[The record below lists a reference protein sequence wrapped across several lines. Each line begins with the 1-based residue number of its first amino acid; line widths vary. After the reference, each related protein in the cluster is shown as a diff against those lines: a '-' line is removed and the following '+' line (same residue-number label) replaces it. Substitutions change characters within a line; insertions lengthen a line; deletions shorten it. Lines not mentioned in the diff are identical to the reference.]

1 MDRDFTMDM
10 RMRADFAQARREI
23 QQTNA
28 GLQETVDTARKA
40 TDELDAVGKGDAGG
54 MTKARQLDT
63 EVQAAW
69 LRASEATRNAVAQ
82 EIGLIGQLEERLSRG
97 ASSWD
102 DLADTEGMLDRAMAK
117 GLVTAEEYDGALA
130 KLNKSHAQL
139 QRTTDQQNK
148 TLDGTVGRYDK
159 ASAQLKRLER
169 DEAALKAALDSGRIS
184 TEQYQRATAA
194 LQQRR
199 NQIIDSN
206 QQAGLM
212 RRMRLDTAGAQRD
225 LTQLLSYSATG
236 NWGMAGNQIMQLG
249 NKAGAASVLVSG
261 MGVAVA
267 GTTAAVA
274 ALGYIAYE
282 GYTEMRAL
290 ETALLATGGAAGI
303 SASGLNSVAVELGAA
318 TGEYGKARQ
327 AVELLTQS
335 GRVSGETLENMA
347 SAAVSLSE
355 LTGQSVEQSV
365 SKMLQLVDQPI
376 KYAVELNKQYHFLTA
391 EVYAHARALEA
402 QGKEQE
408 AVRILTERLAVVQKE
423 RLAEAQESAA
433 GLVKMWREVKDM
445 VGSTMQLMKDAVN
458 QDIDGQIRLV
468 DDLIKTANG
477 QNRFGIFTAPGGPV
491 GGLLLRSYRDEVIT
505 RLANRREE
513 LMLEKQMGDAEKERA
528 ANQQARVDAGIEAEH
543 ALRSQIEAGA
553 GAVQKYEIAVDR
565 LRKKF
570 FAIRD
575 GIEAGNG
582 NANSDLLTDV
592 VFGTD
597 GSVRGGEFDRQL
609 KVLQADR
616 DRALKRERGGSPKKT
631 DGQRADD
638 AAKRELNRL
647 AEQVAML
654 SELEDGEKKVTNA
667 TRMRYEVEEGQ
678 FKNASARMKEQL
690 QDWAQA
696 LDFEEK
702 RKDSRTALA
711 QAEAEIA
718 RLQGRGRSGDFERV
732 NKELERQKKNLEEIG
747 NATGAADISK
757 LLNLRQANYDLEE
770 LQRTYNQVMGEIR
783 GQQERINFEL
793 QAGLITESGAQQ
805 KIVDL
810 YRSKLGT
817 LRELVPQMRAAAQA
831 LGDPAALANVE
842 AIDIKLQEMA
852 ATTNSLARAVRSTFH
867 DSFKS
872 ALLSLGD
879 DANSLGGLVR
889 NFMGSMAKGMADWAA
904 EQLAQMAER
913 GLMDKLGSWFP
924 SLFGS
929 AVTETPES
937 TALVQAG
944 TTVATALTEA
954 GTSAAA
960 AIAAASGGP
969 GVAGNPVAAMG
980 DAASQAAGNIA
991 GAETAADKLATSGK
1005 GIQLGAANLVGAAA
1019 NLATAAGGLS
1029 PGANAVIQAAIQ
1041 LLTAAIA
1048 MRAANAA
1055 GGVGFAVGG
1064 YTGDGGKYTPAGTVH
1079 RGEYVMPQEAVRYYG
1094 LDTMRAIHQHRAKFA
1109 AIPPPRTLAPLPRF
1123 EFADGGFADRA
1134 MPGGGVQLEI
1144 LNFTDVEQLAQR
1156 LASSDSMRKSIV
1168 NTTIEEGGSIRAGWS
1183 E

>member
-40 TDELDAVGKGDAGG
+40 TDELEAVGKGDAGG
-54 MTKARQLDT
+54 MSKARELDAAA
-63 EVQAAW
+63 QAAW

-82 EIGLIGQLEERLSRG
+82 EIGLIGQLEDRLSRG

-102 DLADTEGMLDRAMAK
+102 DLADTEAMLDRAMAK
-117 GLVTAEEYDGALA
+117 GLMTAEEYDGALA
-130 KLNKSHAQL
+130 KLNKSQAQL

-148 TLDGTVGRYDK
+148 SLDGTVGRYDK
-159 ASAQLKRLER
+159 ASAQLQRLAR
-169 DEAALKAALDSGRIS
+169 DEAALKSALDSGRIS

-199 NQIIDSN
+199 NQIIASN

-212 RRMRLDTAGAQRD
+212 RRMRLDNTGAQRD
-225 LTQLLSYSATG
+225 LTQLASYAATG
-236 NWGMAGNQIMQLG
+236 NWQMAGNQILQLG
-249 NKAGAASVLVSG
+249 NKAGAATALFSG
-261 MGVAVA
+261 LGIAVA
-267 GTTAAVA
+267 GTTGVLVA
-274 ALGYIAYE
+274 AGAAALQS
-282 GYTEMRAL
+282 YTEYRAL
-290 ETALLATGGAAGI
+290 ETVLIATGNAAGVSAGELGNIRNEIGSADGEFSKAQKSLEALAGAGTVAAGSLESAGRSAVNLSNLTGASIEEMTAKVIAIAKSPTAAMLELNERYRFMTLEVYNNVRSLEDQGRAQDAAAAGI
-303 SASGLNSVAVELGAA
+303 AELDRVTSQRVASMRESAG
-318 TGEYGKARQ
+318 
-327 AVELLTQS
+327 
-335 GRVSGETLENMA
+335 
-347 SAAVSLSE
+347 
-355 LTGQSVEQSV
+355 
-365 SKMLQLVDQPI
+365 
-376 KYAVELNKQYHFLTA
+376 
-391 EVYAHARALEA
+391 ALEA
-402 QGKEQE
+402 KWHEVTTAIKGAWRAAKDAFDQSIEGDIRRAEWDINFQLWANDGQE
-408 AVRILTERLAVVQKE
+408 NARSKQRRAELEVLRRQKSAQDE
-423 RLAEAQESAA
+423 LNAAEAEERQIQDRAVSAA
-433 GLVKMWREVKDM
+433 QRIDSELAKKD
-445 VGSTMQLMKDAVN
+445 K
-458 QDIDGQIRLV
+458 
-468 DDLIKTANG
+468 
-477 QNRFGIFTAPGGPV
+477 
-491 GGLLLRSYRDEVIT
+491 
-505 RLANRREE
+505 
-513 LMLEKQMGDAEKERA
+513 
-528 ANQQARVDAGIEAEH
+528 
-543 ALRSQIEAGA
+543 QIERQQRLNKLIEDYN
-553 GAVQKYEIAVDR
+553 VIAVANPNDAR
-565 LRKKF
+565 L
-570 FAIRD
+570 
-575 GIEAGNG
+575 
-582 NANSDLLTDV
+582 
-592 VFGTD
+592 TD
-597 GSVRGGEFDRQL
+597 GSYEKL
-609 KVLQADR
+609 R
-616 DRALKRERGGSPKKT
+616 DQIINETKPARTARTPKT

-678 FKNASARMKEQL
+678 FKNASTRMKEQL

-747 NATGAADISK
+747 NAAGAADISK

-793 QAGLITESGAQQ
+793 QAGLITESEAQQ

-904 EQLAQMAER
+904 EQLTQMAER
-913 GLMDKLGSWFP
+913 GLMDKLGAWFP
-924 SLFGS
+924 NLFGS

-937 TALVQAG
+937 AALVQAG
-944 TTVATALTEA
+944 TTVAAALTEA
-954 GTSAAA
+954 GAGAAS

-969 GVAGNPVAAMG
+969 GAAGVAGNPVAAVG
-980 DAASQAAGNIA
+980 DAASQAASNIA

-1048 MRAANAA
+1048 MRAANSAS
-1055 GGVGFAVGG
+1055 GVGFAVGG

-1144 LNFTDVEQLAQR
+1144 LNFTDAEQLAQR
-1156 LASSDSMRKSIV
+1156 LASSDSMRKTII

>member
-54 MTKARQLDT
+54 MTKARELDAAA
-63 EVQAAW
+63 QAAW

-82 EIGLIGQLEERLSRG
+82 EIGLIGQLEDRLSRG

-130 KLNKSHAQL
+130 KLNKSQAQL

-184 TEQYQRATAA
+184 TEQYHRATAA

-212 RRMRLDTAGAQRD
+212 RRMRLDNAGAQRD
-225 LTQLLSYSATG
+225 LTQLASYAATG
-236 NWGMAGNQIMQLG
+236 NWQMAGNQILQLG
-249 NKAGAASVLVSG
+249 NKAGAASVLFTG
-261 MGVAVA
+261 MGAAVA

-274 ALGYIAYE
+274 ALSYIAYE

-327 AVELLTQS
+327 AVDLLTQS

-365 SKMLQLVDQPI
+365 SKMLQLIDEPTR
-376 KYAVELNKQYHFLTA
+376 YAVELNKQYHFLTA
-391 EVYAHARALEA
+391 EVYEHVRALEA
-402 QGKEQE
+402 QGKTQDATRVLVEQF
-408 AVRILTERLAVVQKE
+408 ANVHKE
-423 RLAEAQESAA
+423 RLAEARESAA
-433 GLVKMWREVKDM
+433 GLERMWRGVKDM
-445 VGSTMQLMKDAVN
+445 VGETVQLLKDAAN
-458 QDIDGQIRLV
+458 QDIEGKIRLV
-468 DDLIKTANG
+468 DNLIKTANG
-477 QNRFGIFTAPGGPV
+477 QNRFGIFTAPGGPL
-491 GGLLLRSYRDEVIT
+491 GGLLLRANRDEVIT
-505 RLANRREE
+505 RLANMREE
-513 LMLEKQMGDAEKERA
+513 LMLQKQAVDAEQERESA
-528 ANQQARVDAGIEAEH
+528 QRRRVDAGIEAEH
-543 ALRSQIEAGA
+543 ALRNELADGA
-553 GAVQKYEIAVDR
+553 SKTEKFARAVDD
-565 LRKKF
+565 LRRKF
-570 FAIRD
+570 IALRD
-575 GIEAGNG
+575 GAEAGN
-582 NANSDLLTDV
+582 SDSGLLTDV
-592 VFGTD
+592 IFGAD
-597 GSVRGGEFDRQL
+597 GSVSGGAYDKALAQL
-609 KVLQADR
+609 KE
-616 DRALKRERGGSPKKT
+616 KYKERTQKGPKT

-747 NATGAADISK
+747 NAAGAADISK

-793 QAGLITESGAQQ
+793 QAGLITESEAQQ

-831 LGDPAALANVE
+831 LGDPAALASVE

-904 EQLAQMAER
+904 EQLTQMAER
-913 GLMDKLGSWFP
+913 GLMDKLGNWFP

-944 TTVATALTEA
+944 TTVASALTEA
-954 GTSAAA
+954 GASAAS

-969 GVAGNPVAAMG
+969 GAAGAAGNPVAAVG

-1048 MRAANAA
+1048 MRAANSA

-1109 AIPPPRTLAPLPRF
+1109 AIPPPRTVAPLPRF

-1144 LNFTDVEQLAQR
+1144 LNFTDAEQLAQR
-1156 LASSDSMRKSIV
+1156 LASSDSMRKTII

>member
-54 MTKARQLDT
+54 MTKARELDAAA
-63 EVQAAW
+63 QAAW

-82 EIGLIGQLEERLSRG
+82 EIGLIGQLEDRLSRG

-102 DLADTEGMLDRAMAK
+102 DLADTEAMLDRAMAK
-117 GLVTAEEYDGALA
+117 GLMTAEEYDGALA
-130 KLNKSHAQL
+130 KLNKSQAQL

-148 TLDGTVGRYDK
+148 SLDGTVGRYDK
-159 ASAQLKRLER
+159 ASAQLQRLAR
-169 DEAALKAALDSGRIS
+169 DEAALKSALDSGRIS

-199 NQIIDSN
+199 SQIIDSN

-212 RRMRLDTAGAQRD
+212 RRMRLDNAGAQRD
-225 LTQLLSYSATG
+225 LTQVVSYAATG
-236 NWGMAGNQIMQLG
+236 NWQMAGNQILQLG
-249 NKAGAASVLVSG
+249 NKAGAATALFSGLGIAIAGATGVLV
-261 MGVAVA
+261 AA
-267 GTTAAVA
+267 GAAA
-274 ALGYIAYE
+274 FQS
-282 GYTEMRAL
+282 YTEYRAL
-290 ETALLATGGAAGI
+290 ETALIATGNAAGV
-303 SASGLNSVAVELGAA
+303 SAGELGNIRNEVGSADGSFSKAQKSLEILAGTGSVAAGSLEAA
-318 TGEYGKARQ
+318 ARS
-327 AVELLTQS
+327 AV
-335 GRVSGETLENMA
+335 N
-347 SAAVSLSE
+347 LSE
-355 LTGQSVEQSV
+355 LTGNSIDEMTAKVIAIAKSPTAA
-365 SKMLQLVDQPI
+365 ML
-376 KYAVELNKQYHFLTA
+376 ELNERYRFMTL
-391 EVYAHARALEA
+391 EVYNNVRSLEDQGRAQDAAAAGIAELDRVTSQRVASMRESAGALEA
-402 QGKEQE
+402 KWHEVTAAIKGAWRAAKDVFDQSIEGDIRRAEWDISFQLWANDGQE
-408 AVRILTERLAVVQKE
+408 NARSQQRRAELEALRRKKAAQDELNAAQAEERQLQDKAV
-423 RLAEAQESAA
+423 SAA
-433 GLVKMWREVKDM
+433 QRIDSELARKDKQIERQQRLNKLIEDYN
-445 VGSTMQLMKDAVN
+445 VIAVAN
-458 QDIDGQIRLV
+458 PNDPRLV
-468 DDLIKTANG
+468 DG
-477 QNRFGIFTAPGGPV
+477 
-491 GGLLLRSYRDEVIT
+491 SY
-505 RLANRREE
+505 
-513 LMLEKQMGDAEKERA
+513 EK
-528 ANQQARVDAGIEAEH
+528 
-543 ALRSQIEAGA
+543 
-553 GAVQKYEIAVDR
+553 
-565 LRKKF
+565 LRKQIIKETTP
-570 FAIRD
+570 ARTPKTE
-575 GIEAGNG
+575 G
-582 NANSDLLTDV
+582 
-592 VFGTD
+592 
-597 GSVRGGEFDRQL
+597 Q
-609 KVLQADR
+609 KV
-616 DRALKRERGGSPKKT
+616 
-631 DGQRADD
+631 DD
-638 AAKRELNRL
+638 AAKRELNRM
-647 AEQVAML
+647 AEQAAML
-654 SELEDGEKKVTNA
+654 SELEDGQKKVTNA

-678 FKNASARMKEQL
+678 FKNASARLKEQL
-690 QDWAQA
+690 LDQARA
-696 LDFEEK
+696 LDLEEK

-711 QAEAEIA
+711 QAEVEIA

-747 NATGAADISK
+747 NAAGAADISK

-793 QAGLITESGAQQ
+793 QAGLITESEAQQ
-805 KIVDL
+805 RIVDL

-831 LGDPAALANVE
+831 LGDPEALASVE
-842 AIDIKLQEMA
+842 AIDLKLQEMA

-889 NFMGSMAKGMADWAA
+889 NFMGSMAKGMAEWAA
-904 EQLAQMAER
+904 EQLAQVAER
-913 GLMDKLGSWFP
+913 GLMDKLGGWFP

-929 AVTETPES
+929 AVAETPES

-954 GTSAAA
+954 GASAAA
-960 AIAAASGGP
+960 AIAAAGGSP
-969 GVAGNPVAAMG
+969 GAAGVAGNPVAAMG

-991 GAETAADKLATSGK
+991 GAETAADKLATSGR
-1005 GIQLGAANLVGAAA
+1005 GIQLGAANLIGAAA

-1048 MRAANAA
+1048 MRAASSA
-1055 GGVGFAVGG
+1055 GGAGFAAGG

-1109 AIPPPRTLAPLPRF
+1109 AVPAPRGLAPLPRF

-1134 MPGGGVQLEI
+1134 VPGGGVQLEI
-1144 LNFTDVEQLAQR
+1144 LNFTDAEQLAQR
-1156 LASSDSMRKSIV
+1156 LASSDSMRKTII

>member
-40 TDELDAVGKGDAGG
+40 TDELDAVGKGDTGG
-54 MTKARQLDT
+54 MTKARELDAAA
-63 EVQAAW
+63 QAAW

-82 EIGLIGQLEERLSRG
+82 EIGLIGQLEDRLSRG

-102 DLADTEGMLDRAMAK
+102 DLADTEAMLDRAMAK
-117 GLVTAEEYDGALA
+117 GLVTAEEYDDALT

-148 TLDGTVGRYDK
+148 VLDGTVGRYDK

-194 LQQRR
+194 LQYQR
-199 NQIIDSN
+199 NQVIDSN

-212 RRMRLDTAGAQRD
+212 RRMRLDNAGAQRD
-225 LTQLLSYSATG
+225 LTQLASYAATG
-236 NWGMAGNQIMQLG
+236 NWGMAGNQILQIG
-249 NKAGAASVLVSG
+249 NRAGAATVLFG
-261 MGVAVA
+261 GLGGAVTIA
-267 GTTAAVA
+267 GAAVA
-274 ALGYIAYE
+274 AFGFASYQS
-282 GYTEMRAL
+282 YTEMRAL
-290 ETALLATGGAAGI
+290 EMALISTGNAAGETAGGLNDIAVRLGEATGRYD
-303 SASGLNSVAVELGAA
+303 E
-318 TGEYGKARQ
+318 ARQ
-327 AVELLTQS
+327 AIDRLSRS
-335 GRVSGETLENMA
+335 GQVSGDVLRDA
-347 SAAVSLSE
+347 AAAAVLLSE
-355 LTGQSVEQSV
+355 LTGESVDQSV
-365 SKMLQLVDQPI
+365 SKILRLVSEPT
-376 KYAVELNKQYHFLTA
+376 KYLAELNNQYHFLTLA
-391 EVYAHARALEA
+391 QYEHVRALEEEGRETDA
-402 QGKEQE
+402 VAESITILRNVTDSRVRE
-408 AVRILTERLAVVQKE
+408 AGERVGWLEAKWKAVKKAVQD
-423 RLAEAQESAA
+423 AWQ
-433 GLVKMWREVKDM
+433 V
-445 VGSTMQLMKDAVN
+445 MKDAQRDDAESDVRKAERSLERLRDPN
-458 QDIDGQIRLV
+458 SWAHGMAPSPVQLRQAEETLRIAQARAEVERKAAAAQKAAQSAQDAGVEAAKALQDQL
-468 DDLIKTANG
+468 DS
-477 QNRFGIFTAPGGPV
+477 TAPKADKLARAMADLDRKFRAVRDAAQGGNFD
-491 GGLLLRSYRDEVIT
+491 S
-505 RLANRREE
+505 
-513 LMLEKQMGDAEKERA
+513 
-528 ANQQARVDAGIEAEH
+528 
-543 ALRSQIEAGA
+543 S
-553 GAVQKYEIAVDR
+553 
-565 LRKKF
+565 
-570 FAIRD
+570 
-575 GIEAGNG
+575 
-582 NANSDLLTDV
+582 LLTDV
-592 VFGTD
+592 VFGAD
-597 GSVRGGEFDRQL
+597 GSIKGGAYDRM
-609 KVLQADR
+609 R
-616 DRALKRERGGSPKKT
+616 RALEEQYKERSAKKPGRQPKS
-631 DGQRADD
+631 DSERADD

-747 NATGAADISK
+747 NAAGAADISK

-783 GQQERINFEL
+783 GQQERVNFEL
-793 QAGLITESGAQQ
+793 QAGLITESEAQQ

-904 EQLAQMAER
+904 EQLTQMAER
-913 GLMDKLGSWFP
+913 GLMDKLGNWFP

-954 GTSAAA
+954 GASAAS

-969 GVAGNPVAAMG
+969 GAAGAAGNPVAAVG

-1048 MRAANAA
+1048 MRAANSA

-1144 LNFTDVEQLAQR
+1144 LNFTDAEQLAQR
-1156 LASSDSMRKSIV
+1156 LASSDSMRKTII